1 MKKINHKSL
10 YRIIDANYNRLKEG
24 LRVCEDICRFIYDEK
39 SLTGSFKAIRH
50 EALEI
55 VARLELK
62 NLIASRNSEQDIGKE
77 TILTELKRDSLG
89 DVFYANLQRVKESV
103 RVLEEL
109 TKLFD
114 KELAQRLKKMRYR
127 IYGLEKKAVK
137 KI

>member
-1 MKKINHKSL
+1 VRKLNQKCL

-39 SLTGSFKAIRH
+39 SLTRSFKAIRH
-50 EALEI
+50 EVSEI
-55 VARLELK
+55 IAHLKFK
-62 NLIASRNSEQDIGKE
+62 NLIVSRNSERDIGKE
-77 TILTELKRDSLG
+77 TIVSELKRDNLG
-89 DVFYANLQRVKESV
+89 DIFYANLQRTKESI

-114 KELAQRLKKMRYR
+114 KTLAKRLKNMRYS